1 MQTKDYKMSNFI
13 SESITT
19 PIKYECDV
27 CVCGGGF
34 AGISAALA
42 AARSG
47 AKTVLLERSY
57 MLGGLATAGIVTIY
71 LPLCDGMGRQVS
83 FGIAEEL
90 FRLSIKDGV
99 EGRYPKAWLEGGTL
113 EEKCKTRFLVQF
125 NPQLFAINAEKL
137 LLDAGVKII
146 YGAVAVAAPTKDAKI
161 TAVVIEG
168 KSGREAIAVKS
179 VVDTTGDA
187 DICKLSGAK
196 TAEFSH
202 GNLLAAWYYSYGN
215 GEYKLN
221 TRGVCDVP
229 DEDRRAGKVPPT
241 LTNRRFRALETDE
254 LSEMMQLSHANVLA
268 DIHKERANIPDLVP
282 VTIPTIP
289 QVRMTRRIVG
299 AYTQAEDEKH
309 KRFDDSVGLF
319 SDWRKR
325 GPVYELPFRTLYGN
339 EVKNLAVA
347 GRCISVTDGMW
358 DITRVIPV
366 CAVSGEAAGLAA
378 AMGDD
383 FSAVDVATVQEK
395 LSSRGVKLHED

>member
-1 MQTKDYKMSNFI
+1 MGRFVEENLKT
-13 SESITT
+13 ERV
-19 PIKYECDV
+19 YECDV
-27 CVCGGGF
+27 CVCGGGV
-34 AGISAALA
+34 AGIAAAISAAREG
-42 AARSG
+42 ARV
-47 AKTVLLERSY
+47 VLLERSY

-71 LPLCDGMGRQVS
+71 LPLCDGEGRQVS

-90 FRLSIKDGV
+90 LKLSIKDGA
-99 EGRYPKAWLEGGTL
+99 EGRYPKAWLEGGSS
-113 EEKCKTRFLVQF
+113 EQKREKRFEVQF
-125 NPQLFAINAEKL
+125 NPQLFAINAEEL
-137 LLDAGVKII
+137 LLELGVKIL
-146 YGAVAVAAPTKDAKI
+146 YGAVAVAAPTKYGKI
-161 TAVVIEG
+161 TDIIIEG
-168 KSGREAIAVKS
+168 KSGREAVAVSRS
-179 VVDTTGDA
+179 VVDATGDA
-187 DICKLSGAK
+187 DIAKLSGAK

-202 GNLLAAWYYSYGN
+202 GNLLAAWYYSYG
-215 GEYKLN
+215 GGQYKLN
-221 TRGVCDVP
+221 MRGVCDVP

-241 LTNRRFRALETDE
+241 LINRRFRALETEE
-254 LSEMMQLSHANVLA
+254 LSEMMQMSHASVLA
-268 DIHKERANIPDLVP
+268 DVHKARVTVPDLVP
-282 VTIPTIP
+282 TTIPTIP
-289 QVRMTRRIVG
+289 QVRMTRRLEG
-299 AYTQAEDEKH
+299 AYTQGESEMH

-383 FSAVDVATVQEK
+383 FGAVDVAKLQEK

>member
-1 MQTKDYKMSNFI
+1 MSKFI
-13 SESITT
+13 SENIAT

-27 CVCGGGF
+27 CVAGGGF

-47 AKTVLLERSY
+47 AKTILLERSY

-99 EGRYPKAWLEGGTL
+99 EARYPKPWLEGGTI

-146 YGAVAVAAPTKDAKI
+146 YGAVAVAAPASDGKI

-229 DEDRRAGKVPPT
+229 DEDRKAGKVPPT
-241 LTNRRFRALETDE
+241 LTNRRFRALETEE
-254 LSEMMQLSHANVLA
+254 LSEMMQLSHANVLL
-268 DIHKERANIPDLVP
+268 DIHKERANTPDLVP

-299 AYTQAEDEKH
+299 AYTQAEDEMH
-309 KRFDDSVGLF
+309 KSFDDSVGLF
-319 SDWRKR
+319 ADWRKK
-325 GPVYELPFRTLYGN
+325 GPIYELPFRALYGN
-339 EVKNLAVA
+339 EIKNLITA

-358 DITRVIPV
+358 DVTRVIPV
-366 CAVSGEAAGLAA
+366 CAVSGEAAGVAA
-378 AMGDD
+378 AMSDD
-383 FSAVDVATVQEK
+383 FASLDVKALQDELVR
-395 LSSRGVKLHED
+395 RGVLLHE